1 MTGGTDHQA
10 ALTTAQRAALAHV
23 RERGMKA
30 RETALARLGDVPDV
44 AALLELVAAHGRVTL
59 NFHPDRLL
67 ADGRTVAESLAADGV
82 YRSQFET
89 GVTNGSRT
97 AFLDGDRDRWERQ
110 LFGGAYHAPG
120 GLPGE
125 RPRYGGL
132 NLLRHPDGACPR
144 FGSCHVRLRPHVNAR
159 CTVTVGDSHLGPA
172 DAGTFDAFEA
182 VLAGYV
188 AQARQTGVTLGRHGA
203 DPLAVLRSLADAA
216 ATAEHG
222 RALDDYLEVQVH
234 GRVVL
239 AADAEALVLDP
250 SFRGTRSG
258 DLLADLAGRCRL
270 ALEWHAGFELTPA
283 EVGPDFRGPA
293 IPPLAAE
300 VCARYAR
307 DSFDAALVGRAAA
320 DMLRDPAAWA
330 AHGTPDELLQ
340 YVKQLWHTLN
350 HAGRPW
356 GGPVAVHGPAAL
368 RTRSAGAR

>member
-1 MTGGTDHQA
+1 MTGGTHHQA

-23 RERGMKA
+23 RERAVTA
-30 RETALARLGDVPDV
+30 RAEALTRLRDVPDV
-44 AALLELVAAHGRVTL
+44 AALLELVAVHGRVTL

-97 AFLDGDRDRWERQ
+97 AFLGGDRDRWEQ
-110 LFGGAYHAPG
+110 DLFGGAYQAPG
-120 GLPGE
+120 VLPGE

-172 DAGTFDAFEA
+172 DAGTLDAFEA

-188 AQARQTGVTLGRHGA
+188 TRARQTGTTLGRPGA
-203 DPLAVLRSLADAA
+203 DPLAVLRELAGT
-216 ATAEHG
+216 ATAAGPG

-234 GRVVL
+234 GRVDL

-250 SFRGTRSG
+250 SFQGTRSG
-258 DLLADLAGRCRL
+258 DLLTDLAARCGL

-293 IPPLAAE
+293 IPPLAAA
-300 VCARYAR
+300 VCERYAR
-307 DSFDAALVGRAAA
+307 HSFDAALVGRAAA
-320 DMLRDPAAWA
+320 DMLRDPSAWA
-330 AHGTPDELLQ
+330 VHGTPDDLLQ

-350 HAGRPW
+350 HAGRPAK
-356 GGPVAVHGPAAL
+356 VLA
-368 RTRSAGAR
+368 